1 MSANE
6 KWGNDKSY
14 EGVPAKACDMQH
26 FAITLGSIQ
35 LDGQDVDIVVS
46 SVITLVKT
54 LLKKWD
60 PPISQRN
67 KSTCVVVSIRLLYNC
82 NIDVPEPRALQE
94 LMNNVSRHVEM
105 SISCKAIDASHIYRK
120 SNSNTSQPYVLH
132 PHRNPLR
139 DTLAHNRITLV
150 QSLLQKWDEQIS

>member
-60 PPISQRN
+60 PRISQCN
-67 KSTCVVVSIRLLYNC
+67 KSTCVVVSISLLYNC
-82 NIDVPEPRALQE
+82 NIYVPEPCALQE
-94 LMNNVSRHVEM
+94 LMNNVSRHVEVTV
-105 SISCKAIDASHIYRK
+105 SCKAIDASHIY
-120 SNSNTSQPYVLH
+120 TE
-132 PHRNPLR
+132 
-139 DTLAHNRITLV
+139 NRIATLH
-150 QSLLQKWDEQIS
+150 SLTCFIPIGTH